1 MRSKFSS
8 FPFTTFS
15 INFSCLVANI
25 PFSLYIWSFHFT
37 IKIGHNIFRLIL
49 QKCISNFK
57 FWNAQEEKNGN
68 IKINKELVREQKG
81 LIVLFQQSFA
91 VVQQNWVLSNPQFN

>member
-1 MRSKFSS
+1 MFG
-8 FPFTTFS
+8 
-15 INFSCLVANI
+15 CNI

-49 QKCISNFK
+49 QKYSNFK

-81 LIVLFQQSFA
+81 LIVLFQ
-91 VVQQNWVLSNPQFN
+91 

>member
-1 MRSKFSS
+1 MFG
-8 FPFTTFS
+8 
-15 INFSCLVANI
+15 CNI

-37 IKIGHNIFRLIL
+37 IGHNIFRLIL

-81 LIVLFQQSFA
+81 LIVLFQ
-91 VVQQNWVLSNPQFN
+91 